1 MGIKENKKTNEESKS
16 KRTKTILF
24 TIFGLIVVMII
35 GLIGYLV
42 LTSNTKA
49 QLDDF
54 KDAIYSK
61 DYDEVAKTL
70 SSKDLKITHAE
81 AKRFVDYMIHD
92 NNRSKFEKEINHI
105 KQNIE
110 NSNRNT
116 VDFGF
121 ITDNRNRKIIEVKMN
136 GNKLLFVD
144 KLAFKPILQKVF
156 IENNSRS
163 NAKFEVSNIENE
175 QHVVMAKKNEITSI
189 GEYLVGRY
197 DLESV
202 KIYDED
208 NSLINGKVQ
217 GNIRFN
223 TDNINKNGNVIAHTS
238 FKGITFKVNIFN
250 DEKLGNDIQIYINDK
265 SIDYKSEKVYGE
277 YPGEKSLKVY
287 AKGKLGDKDFKTNT
301 VTIESDQSAEPQK
314 IELKFDGD
322 NIDDYIRQV
331 KDIKLHAKSFME
343 DYTKDL
349 NQAYKEKDYSIIE
362 SYIKRDSDLEQ
373 HMRSMVE
380 GKTKNQY
387 KRPEFESVDYHNG
400 QVKVILKKENQNK
413 EMIKSKYVLEY
424 KQSEERFIIL
434 SYQDIN

>member
-1 MGIKENKKTNEESKS
+1 MDIMGNKKTNEESKS

-24 TIFGLIVVMII
+24 TIFGLIVAMII
-35 GLIGYLV
+35 GLVSYLIF
-42 LTSNTKA
+42 TNNKTA

-54 KDAIYSK
+54 KEAIYSK
-61 DYDEVAKTL
+61 DYDKVAKTL

-121 ITDNRNRKIIEVKMN
+121 LTDNRNRKIIEVKMN
-136 GNKLLFVD
+136 GNKFLFVD

-175 QHVVMAKKNEITSI
+175 QHVIMAKKNEITSI

-197 DLESV
+197 DLDAV

-208 NSLINGKVQ
+208 NLLINGKVQ

-223 TDNINKNGNVIAHTS
+223 TDNINKNGNVIAHTN

-250 DEKLGNDIQIYINDK
+250 DEMLDNNIQIYINDK
-265 SIDYKSEKVYGE
+265 SIDYKSNKVYGE
-277 YPGEKSLKVY
+277 YPGEKPLKVY

-301 VTIESDQSAEPQK
+301 VTIESDQSAESQK
-314 IELKFDGD
+314 IELEFDGD

-349 NQAYKEKDYSIIE
+349 NKAYNERDYSIIE
-362 SYIKRDSDLEQ
+362 SYIKSDSELEQ
-373 HMRSMVE
+373 HMHSMVE
-380 GKTKNQY
+380 GKMKNQY
-387 KRPEFESVDYHNG
+387 KRPEFESVDYQNG
-400 QVKVILKKENQNK
+400 QVKVVLKKQNQNK
-413 EMIKSKYVLEY
+413 DMVKSKYVLEY
-424 KQSEERFIIL
+424 QESDESFKIL
-434 SYQDIN
+434 NYQDV

>member
-1 MGIKENKKTNEESKS
+1 MDAKDNKKTS
-16 KRTKTILF
+16 KRKKVKAIIFTILS
-24 TIFGLIVVMII
+24 LSVVMII

-42 LTSNTKA
+42 LTNNTKS

-54 KDAIYSK
+54 KDAIDSK
-61 DYDEVAKTL
+61 DYDEIAETL

-81 AKRFVDYMIHD
+81 AKRFVDYISQD
-92 NNRSKFEKEINHI
+92 NNWRKFEKEINHI

-116 VDFGF
+116 VNFGF
-121 ITDNRNRKIIEVKMN
+121 ITDNHNRKIIEVKMN
-136 GNKLLFVD
+136 GNQFLFID
-144 KLAFKPILQKVF
+144 KLAFKPLLQKVF

-163 NAKFEVSNIENE
+163 NARFEVNNIENE
-175 QHVVMAKKNEITSI
+175 PHDIMAKKNEITSI
-189 GEYLVGRY
+189 GEYWVGRY
-197 DLESV
+197 DIEAV

-208 NSLINGKVQ
+208 SSLINGKVQ
-217 GNIRFN
+217 GNIRFD
-223 TDNINKNGNVIAHTS
+223 TDDTNKNGQVIAHPS
-238 FKGITFKVNIFN
+238 FKSITFKTNIVNA
-250 DEKLGNDIQIYINDK
+250 EKLDKDIQLYINDK
-265 SIDYKSEKVYGE
+265 SIDYKNNKVYGE
-277 YPGEKSLKVY
+277 YPGEKPLKLY
-287 AKGKLGDKDFKTNT
+287 AKGKIGDKDFKTDT
-301 VTIESDQSAEPQK
+301 VTIDGDQSAEPQNIK
-314 IELKFDGD
+314 LKFNDD
-322 NIDDYIRQV
+322 DIDDYIKRI

-373 HMRSMVE
+373 HMRSMIE

-387 KRPEFESVDYHNG
+387 KQPEFESVDYHNG

-424 KQSEERFIIL
+424 KESEERFIIL

>member
-1 MGIKENKKTNEESKS
+1 MGNKKTNEESKS

-24 TIFGLIVVMII
+24 TIFGLIVAMII
-35 GLIGYLV
+35 GLVSYLIF
-42 LTSNTKA
+42 TNNKTA

-54 KDAIYSK
+54 KEAIYSK
-61 DYDEVAKTL
+61 DYDKVAKTL

-92 NNRSKFEKEINHI
+92 NNRSKFKKEINHI

-121 ITDNRNRKIIEVKMN
+121 LTDNRNRKIIEVKMN
-136 GNKLLFVD
+136 GNKFLFVD
-144 KLAFKPILQKVF
+144 KLAFNPILQKVF

-175 QHVVMAKKNEITSI
+175 QHVIMAKKNEITSI

-197 DLESV
+197 ELDAV

-223 TDNINKNGNVIAHTS
+223 TDNINKNGNVIARTN

-250 DEKLGNDIQIYINDK
+250 DEMLDNNIQIYINDK
-265 SIDYKSEKVYGE
+265 SIDYKSNKVYGE
-277 YPGEKSLKVY
+277 YPGEKPLKVY

-301 VTIESDQSAEPQK
+301 VTIESDQSAKSQK
-314 IELKFDGD
+314 IELEFDGD

-349 NQAYKEKDYSIIE
+349 NKAYNERDYSIIE
-362 SYIKRDSDLEQ
+362 SYIKSDSELEQ

-380 GKTKNQY
+380 GKMKNQY
-387 KRPEFESVDYHNG
+387 KRPEFESVDYQNG
-400 QVKVILKKENQNK
+400 QVKVVLKKQNQNK
-413 EMIKSKYVLEY
+413 DMVKSKYVLEY
-424 KQSEERFIIL
+424 QESDESFKIL
-434 SYQDIN
+434 NYQDV

>member
-1 MGIKENKKTNEESKS
+1 MDIRENNKTNKESKS
-16 KRTKTILF
+16 KRAKTILF

-35 GLIGYLV
+35 GLVSYLIF
-42 LTSNTKA
+42 TNNKTA

-61 DYDEVAKTL
+61 DYDKVAKTL

-81 AKRFVDYMIHD
+81 AKRFVDYMTHD

-105 KQNIE
+105 KKNIE

-156 IENNSRS
+156 VENNSRS
-163 NAKFEVSNIENE
+163 NAKFEVSNIENK
-175 QHVVMAKKNEITSI
+175 QHVIMAKKNEITSI

-197 DLESV
+197 DIEAV
-202 KIYDED
+202 KIYDDD

-217 GNIRFN
+217 GNIFFN
-223 TDNINKNGNVIAHTS
+223 TDNTNKDGKVIAHTN

-250 DEKLGNDIQIYINDK
+250 DEKLDNDIQLYVNDK
-265 SIDYKSEKVYGE
+265 SIDYKSNKVYGE
-277 YPGEKSLKVY
+277 YPGEKPLKVY
-287 AKGKLGDKDFKTNT
+287 GRGKLGDKGFKTNT
-301 VTIESDQSAEPQK
+301 VTIESDQSAESQK

-322 NIDDYIRQV
+322 KIDDYIRQV
-331 KDIKLHAKSFME
+331 KNIKLHAKSFME

-349 NQAYKEKDYSIIE
+349 NKAYKERDYSIIE
-362 SYIKRDSDLEQ
+362 SYIKSDSELEH

-380 GKTKNQY
+380 GKAKNQY
-387 KRPEFESVDYHNG
+387 KRPEFESVDYQNG
-400 QVKVILKKENQNK
+400 QVKVVLKKQNQNK
-413 EMIKSKYVLEY
+413 DMVKSKYVLEY
-424 KQSEERFIIL
+424 QEQDESFKIL
-434 SYQDIN
+434 SYQDV